1 MLKNQETHIE
11 KSSST
16 NKCNSIES
24 NDFLTNKML
33 SDRLLLESFN
43 VIENSKQK
51 NFCDNNISL
60 LYFDKSSSGTTSSN
74 STSALHNNDNQMELD
89 GLNLNNNCN
98 NSNSTTSLTNSNCV
112 KRERLSPSTNGELP
126 SISR

>member
-1 MLKNQETHIE
+1 MKNQEAHIE
-11 KSSST
+11 ESSLK
-16 NKCNSIES
+16 NICNSIDN
-24 NDFLTNKML
+24 NDLFTNKML

-43 VIENSKQK
+43 VIENNKQK

-60 LYFDKSSSGTTSSN
+60 LYFDKSSSGTASSN
-74 STSALHNNDNQMELD
+74 SASVLHNNENQMELD

-98 NSNSTTSLTNSNCV
+98 SSSSSTTNLTNSNCV